1 MFNLFPTKY
10 YAPDSAGLGMA
21 AAGAANPYIAAGEA
35 ALGAI
40 QTGIGIVNS
49 IGQKKRIN
57 KLIDK
62 LNPYTTPD
70 AFYQGLNLTESR
82 AQGDTVTRQFQQ
94 DQLDNAFAGYLGAA
108 TNLGADANQLSAA
121 FGQKIQGLMQVGQQ
135 FHQSNTEAFSAMLA
149 GFNAL
154 AENKTAEQVSKNNLI
169 KNRIQ
174 AENANFKTANDNIGN
189 GLNTFLASLSSKGMM
204 DLFKQSGGNADS
216 GYVAPLA
223 TVGAVGSNVSAPAV
237 GGLAPMTL
245 PSFGR

>member
-1 MFNLFPTKY
+1 MFNYFIRTFKD
-10 YAPDSAGLGMA
+10 PDSTGLGMS
-21 AAGAANPYIAAGEA
+21 AGSLGSPVAIGEA

-57 KLIDK
+57 KLISQIT
-62 LNPYTTPD
+62 PYSTPD
-70 AFYQGLNLTESR
+70 AFYQGLNLTESN
-82 AQGDTVTRQFQQ
+82 AQGDTITRGYQQ

-108 TNLGADANQLSAA
+108 TNLGADPNQLSAV

-135 FHQSNTEAFSAMLA
+135 FHQSNTQAFSAMLQ

-154 AENKTAEQVSKNNLI
+154 AENKTAEQVSKNDII

-189 GLNTFLASLSSKGMM
+189 GLNTLLASLSSKGMM

-216 GYVAPLA
+216 GYVAPLTA
-223 TVGAVGSNVSAPAV
+223 VGAVGSNVSAPSV

>member
-10 YAPDSAGLGMA
+10 YAPDSTGIGVSASDLT
-21 AAGAANPYIAAGEA
+21 NPLAIGEA

-40 QTGIGIVNS
+40 QTGVGIVKS
-49 IGQKKRIN
+49 IGSKKRIN

-108 TNLGADANQLSAA
+108 TNLGADPNQLSAV
-121 FGQKIQGLMQVGQQ
+121 FGQKIQGLMQVGEQ

-189 GLNTFLASLSSKGMM
+189 GLNTLLASLSSKGMM
-204 DLFKQSGGNADS
+204 DLFKQSGGNVDS

>member
-1 MFNLFPTKY
+1 MLNSFFKSFR
-10 YAPDSAGLGMA
+10 APDSTGLLDATAGIGSPVA
-21 AAGAANPYIAAGEA
+21 IGEA

-49 IGQKKRIN
+49 IGSKKRVN

-82 AQGDTVTRQFQQ
+82 AQGDTITRQFQQ
-94 DQLDNAFAGYLGAA
+94 DQLDNAFSGYLGAA
-108 TNLGADANQLSAA
+108 TNLGADPNQLSAV

-154 AENKTAEQVSKNNLI
+154 AENKTAEQVSKNDLI

-174 AENANFKTANDNIGN
+174 AENANFKSANEGIGN
-189 GLNTFLASLSSKGMM
+189 GLNTLLASLSSKGIM
-204 DLFKQSGGNADS
+204 DLFSQNGSSSGGGFTGS
-216 GYVAPLA
+216 LA
-223 TVGAVGSNVSAPAV
+223 TTSPIGNNASAPAV
-237 GGLAPMTL
+237 GGLAPITL